1 MLFFMSKRIFK
12 KYPFILDLNPKLGEV
27 QHGTRVAYVKF
38 MAKKIKREV
47 KFFDDEL
54 TQSAPTTTSFEH
66 EKRMDSTRGSN
77 RSIERVFRE
86 SMVRN

>member
-1 MLFFMSKRIFK
+1 M
-12 KYPFILDLNPKLGEV
+12 LDLNPKLGEV

-47 KFFDDEL
+47 KFMDED
-54 TQSAPTTTSFEH
+54 TGSTPPTTTAFEH
-66 EKRMDSTRGSN
+66 EKRTDSARSSN

-86 SMVRN
+86 SMVSFLMVL